1 MKKFGSDFQQSDRE
15 IYDREIKNFL
25 PDKILDAHVHI
36 WLEKHIN
43 NFPEKTNNPFIDFK
57 NFPEFSIEDFEIIKE
72 KLFKNKKYT
81 GIFFGNPFRNLNLE
95 KMNSYIFNL
104 TKKDNYFLYIPSP
117 VDDLSNEFFSKIS
130 SYSGFIGFK
139 PYPKLADKK
148 QNEEVKITDFLNT
161 NVLEYA
167 DSNEML
173 ILLHLPRK
181 RRLADKNNIFELKE
195 ITKKY
200 KKIKLILAHSGRS
213 YCLCDIEN
221 AIEEIKDIKNL
232 YFELSFI
239 HDWEIVQLI
248 LNKIDN
254 KKIIYGSDMPVSTLK
269 GKNVCIN
276 NEHYFV
282 TKEPFEWSIGSQFLN
297 LGFTYFLYEQIRAL
311 KKAFYNL
318 GIKKDSHIEDIFF
331 NNINNII

>member
-1 MKKFGSDFQQSDRE
+1 MKNFAQDFQQSDKE
-15 IYDREIKNFL
+15 IYGKELKNFL
-25 PDKILDAHVHI
+25 PDNILDVHVHL

-43 NFPEKTNNPFIDFK
+43 YFPEKASNPFIDFN
-57 NFPEFSIEDFEIIKE
+57 NFPEFSIEDFEIIK
-72 KLFKNKKYT
+72 KTLFKNKKYT
-81 GIFFGNPFRNLNLE
+81 GVFFGNPFRNLKLE
-95 KMNSYIFNL
+95 EMNSYIFEL
-104 TKKDNYFLYIPSP
+104 VGKDNYCLYIPSP
-117 VDDLSNEFFSKIS
+117 NDNLNSKFFSKIS
-130 SYSGFIGFK
+130 SNPNFIGFK
-139 PYPKLADKK
+139 PYPKLTDKK
-148 QNEEVKITDFLNT
+148 QDEDVKITDFLNA

-167 DSNEML
+167 DSNELL

-181 RRLADKNNIFELKE
+181 KRLADKNNILELKE

-200 KKIKLILAHSGRS
+200 KKIKLLLAHSGRS

-221 AIEEIKDIKNL
+221 AIEEIRDIKNL

-254 KKIIYGSDMPVSTLK
+254 NKIIYGSDMPVSTLK
-269 GKNVCIN
+269 GKNICIN

-282 TKEPFEWSIGSQFLN
+282 TKKPFEWSIGSNFLN

-318 GIKKDSHIEDIFF
+318 GIKKDSYIEDIFF